1 MAPPGR
7 RFAVALLL
15 AVAATA
21 VAPADARAVERPL
34 ERHGAPRAQHRAASA
49 RRALQDGDV
58 AWESAVTDGALAAP
72 LWSAVASGDAVVAS
86 APPLTLELLS
96 DEAATLTLAAATPVS
111 RLILVRC
118 LLSAEPLNASV
129 RLQLT
134 GSLSSG
140 ELTASAVDLAAAD
153 GAPQPAADGTDALA
167 FVVSAESLGF
177 ESGSSLAWSNVSFAV
192 ANATRFALLNVQLL
206 RFSPAPPAPAPPWT
220 PPFPTPPLAP
230 PPALPSAPLAS
241 PSTPPPLAPA
251 PPPPGAPDVPP
262 GTPAAPPPA
271 PAPPA
276 PPLPPAVVPV
286 ANASSY
292 RFFDRD
298 EGLAPLW
305 ADASCGASAFNI
317 GALDAGGVALSTQ
330 LAAGGCASLLGPP
343 FQGWWALSFWVQAS
357 AEPASASLLVSLD
370 LVATA
375 GQARAGLS
383 SAASAVVALDAATLA
398 GSGRRLPR
406 RRLAAD
412 AAAWAHIV
420 IPLQQFRSGTTDV
433 WNRVVFQVRHV
444 GSHAFEV
451 NTS

>member
-1 MAPPGR
+1 MPPPGR
-7 RFAVALLL
+7 VGAVALLL
-15 AVAATA
+15 AVAAAA
-21 VAPADARAVERPL
+21 VAPAGARAVARPL
-34 ERHGAPRAQHRAASA
+34 ERQGTLQRAPLAASA

-58 AWESAVTDGALAAP
+58 AWESAVTDGVLAAP
-72 LWSAVASGDAVVAS
+72 LWSAVASDGAGVAS
-86 APPLTLELLS
+86 APPLALELHRGES
-96 DEAATLTLAAATPVS
+96 ATLTLSAATPVS
-111 RLILVRC
+111 RLILLRC
-118 LLSAEPLNASV
+118 TLSAEPANASV

-140 ELTASAVDLAAAD
+140 ELTASAAVDLTAAD
-153 GAPQPAADGTDALA
+153 GAPQPAADGTAALA

-177 ESGSSLAWSNVSFAV
+177 ASGSSLAWSNVSFAV
-192 ANATRFALLNVQLL
+192 DNATRFALLSVQLL
-206 RFSPAPPAPAPPWT
+206 HFSPAPPPAPAPPWT
-220 PPFPTPPLAP
+220 PLFPAPPLAP
-230 PPALPSAPLAS
+230 AGAPLAA
-241 PSTPPPLAPA
+241 PSAPPPLAPA

-292 RFFDRD
+292 RLFDRD

-305 ADASCGASAFNI
+305 ADASCGASAFDI
-317 GALDAGGVALSTQ
+317 SALDAGGVALSTQ
-330 LAAGGCASLLGPP
+330 LAASGCAALLGPP

-357 AEPASASLLVSLD
+357 AVPASASLLVSLD

-383 SAASAVVALDAATLA
+383 PSASALVALDATTLV

-406 RRLAAD
+406 RRLASD

-420 IPLQQFRSGTTDV
+420 IPLQQFRSGSTDV
-433 WNRVVFQVRHV
+433 WNRVVFQVRR
-444 GSHAFEV
+444 ARI
-451 NTS
+451 